1 MIQKSIAREIV
12 PFKNHL
18 ASFLYSLD
26 SKFLALDVGHMCR
39 K

>member
-1 MIQKSIAREIV
+1 MMQKSTTREMV
-12 PFKNHL
+12 PFLIHL